1 MNKGIQVLLLE
12 RVPPTILLLSAIICI
27 QLGTVLAITLFPVYG
42 ALGML
47 FLRMALGSV
56 TLLLVYRVDLFPVL
70 RQAPWGIFLLGLTMA
85 VQSCLI
91 YEALARIPLGIAVS
105 IEFLGP
111 LGLALASSRRL
122 VDVACVL
129 MAAAG
134 IALLTPSI
142 GTSLDPLGVFLAFTA
157 GAGWAWYIVLI
168 RRLGRQVDG
177 GPGMALAMIVSAL
190 LLLPYPG
197 LQAVANLA
205 THPATIPAIFGVA
218 MLTAAFPLL
227 FEFVALKS
235 MPARRYGVLVALEP
249 VAATIAGVVF
259 LHACPDLNAWLAVL
273 LISTASVGVALLGR
287 QEAAASADLG
297 L

>member
-1 MNKGIQVLLLE
+1 LLLE
-12 RVPPTILLLSAIICI
+12 RLPPSFLLLLAVISI
-27 QLGTVLAITLFPVYG
+27 QLGSALAVTLFPVYG

-47 FLRMALGSV
+47 FLRMAAGSL
-56 TLLLVYRVDLFPVL
+56 TLLVCYPSSVVRML
-70 RQAPWGIFLLGLTMA
+70 RQAPIGIFLLGLTMA
-85 VQSCLI
+85 VQSGLY
-91 YEALARIPLGIAVS
+91 YEALARIPLGITVS

-111 LGLALASSRRL
+111 LGLALATSRRV
-122 VDVACVL
+122 VDIACVL

-142 GTSLDPLGVFLAFTA
+142 GTSLDPFGVLLAFAA

-168 RRLGRQVDG
+168 RRLGRQVEG
-177 GPGMALAMIVSAL
+177 GPGMALAMIISAL

-197 LQAVANLA
+197 FHALA
-205 THPATIPAIFGVA
+205 DLAAHPATIPAIIGVA
-218 MLTAAFPLL
+218 MLSAAFPLL
-227 FEFVALKS
+227 FEFIALKS

-249 VAATIAGVVF
+249 VAATIVGVAF
-259 LHACPDLNAWLAVL
+259 LQATPDLNAWLAVL

-287 QEAAASADLG
+287 QQPAASADAG

>member
-1 MNKGIQVLLLE
+1 
-12 RVPPTILLLSAIICI
+12 LLLSAIVCI
-27 QLGTVLAITLFPVYG
+27 QLGTALAITLFPIYG

-47 FLRMALGSV
+47 FLRMAVGGV
-56 TLLLVYRVDLFPVL
+56 TMLLIYRGDVLRVL

-122 VDVACVL
+122 VDIACVL

-142 GTSLDPLGVFLAFTA
+142 GVSLDPLGVFLAFAA
-157 GAGWAWYIVLI
+157 GGGWAWYVVLL
-168 RRLGRQVDG
+168 RRLGRSVDG
-177 GPGMALAMIVSAL
+177 GPGMALAMAISAL

-197 LQAVANLA
+197 FHALA
-205 THPATIPAIFGVA
+205 DLAAHPATILAIFGVA

-249 VAATIAGVVF
+249 VAATIVGVVF
-259 LHACPDLNAWLAVL
+259 LHTSPDLSAWLAVL
-273 LISTASVGVALLGR
+273 LISTASIGVALLGR
-287 QEAAASADLG
+287 QEPDVSAEVG
-297 L
+297 F

>member
-1 MNKGIQVLLLE
+1 MLLE
-12 RVPPTILLLSAIICI
+12 RVPPTILLLSAILCI

-47 FLRMALGSV
+47 FLRMALGGV
-56 TLLLVYRVDLFPVL
+56 ILLLIYRADLLRVL
-70 RQAPWGIFLLGLTMA
+70 RQAPWGIFFLGLTMA

-111 LGLALASSRRL
+111 LGLALATSRRL
-122 VDVACVL
+122 ADIACVL

-142 GTSLDPLGVFLAFTA
+142 GTSLDALGVSLAFAA
-157 GAGWAWYIVLI
+157 GAGWAWYIVLL
-168 RRLGRQVDG
+168 RRLGRQVEG
-177 GPGMALAMIVSAL
+177 GPGMALAMVISAL

-197 LQAVANLA
+197 LHALASVAA
-205 THPATIPAIFGVA
+205 QPATILAIFGVA
-218 MLTAAFPLL
+218 MLSAAFPLL
-227 FEFVALKS
+227 FEFIALKS

-249 VAATIAGVVF
+249 VAATIVGVAF
-259 LHACPDLNAWLAVL
+259 LHAAPDLNAWLAVL

-287 QEAAASADLG
+287 QEPAASADVG

>member
-1 MNKGIQVLLLE
+1 LLLE
-12 RVPPTILLLSAIICI
+12 RFPPSLLLLLAVLSI
-27 QLGTVLAITLFPVYG
+27 QLGSALAVTLFPVYG

-47 FLRMALGSV
+47 FLRMAAGSLI
-56 TLLLVYRVDLFPVL
+56 LLICYRSSVLRML
-70 RQAPWGIFLLGLTMA
+70 RQAPIGIFLLGLTMA
-85 VQSCLI
+85 VQSGLY

-111 LGLALASSRRL
+111 LGLALATSRRL
-122 VDVACVL
+122 GDIACVL

-142 GTSLDPLGVFLAFTA
+142 GTSLDPLGVFFAFAA

-168 RRLGRQVDG
+168 RRLGRQVEG
-177 GPGMALAMIVSAL
+177 GPGMALAMIISAL

-197 LQAVANLA
+197 LQAFADVAA
-205 THPATIPAIFGVA
+205 HPATIPAIFGVA
-218 MLTAAFPLL
+218 MLSAAFPLL
-227 FEFVALKS
+227 FEFIALKS

-249 VAATIAGVVF
+249 VAATIVGVTF
-259 LHACPDLNAWLAVL
+259 LHASPDLNAWLAVL

-287 QEAAASADLG
+287 QEPAASADAG